1 MQLLRKIGFPI
12 SLVYAVVVRLRNYFY
27 DTGIFTGKSF
37 ATPTLCVG
45 NLSVG
50 GTGKTP
56 MIEYLASELQDTRK
70 IAVLSRGYGR
80 RSKGFVLA
88 GPNSTVLELG
98 DEPFQIYSKF
108 PGLTVAVDADRR
120 NGISIL
126 EAEVAPDLI
135 LLDDAYQHRR
145 VKPSFSIL
153 LTAYDHLYCDD
164 WYLPTGDLRDSRY
177 TAKRADLIVVTKCPD
192 HLGQTEQN
200 DIRKKLHPLPDQQ
213 VLFSTLAYDGELKGL
228 PTPKPLMWLKTK
240 KLTLVTGIAR
250 PQPLLEFL
258 KGQGISFEHLSYRD
272 HHFFTEKE
280 IRSLNGREM
289 VLTTEKDF
297 VRLKGKV
304 DQLCYLGIKHQF
316 LGKGKKALSD
326 ALTTL

>member
-1 MQLLRKIGFPI
+1 MQLLRKIAFPI
-12 SLVYAVVVRLRNYFY
+12 SLVYAAVVRLRNYLY
-27 DTGIFTGKSF
+27 DVGIFRGMTF
-37 ATPTLCVG
+37 DTPTVCVG

-56 MIEYLASELQDTRK
+56 MIEYLAAKLQATRK

-80 RSKGFVLA
+80 KSKGFVLA
-88 GPNSTVLELG
+88 GSNSTVMELG
-98 DEPFQIYSKF
+98 DEPFQIHAKF
-108 PGLTVAVDADRR
+108 PELTVAVDADRR

-153 LTAYDHLYCDD
+153 LTAFDQLYCDD
-164 WYLPTGDLRDSRY
+164 WYLPTGNLRDSRY
-177 TAKRADLIVVTKCPD
+177 ASKRADIIVVTKCPSD
-192 HLGQTEQN
+192 LDLVGQKS
-200 DIRKKLHPLPDQQ
+200 IREKLRPLPNQKL
-213 VLFSTLAYDGELKGL
+213 LFSTLTYDQELKGAIN
-228 PTPKPLMWLKTK
+228 PLSLEGLRTK

-250 PQPLLEFL
+250 PRPLLDFL
-258 KGQGISFEHLSYRD
+258 KGQGLTYEHLAFRD

-280 IRSLNGREM
+280 IHLLNTKEM

-304 DQLCYLGIKHQF
+304 HSLCYIGIKHEF
-316 LGKGKKALSD
+316 LGNGKKVLLESLAAL
-326 ALTTL
+326 